1 MQINVVLA
9 DDHPALVAGV
19 KYALEPVRTIKV
31 TGTAQNSSEI
41 IQLLESV
48 PCDVLVADYAMP
60 NGAYGDGI
68 TLLSYLRR
76 RYPDLKIIVFTMVD
90 NPAIMREVARLGV
103 HSYLN
108 KTDDLDRLVSAIHA
122 VYANAIYFP
131 NESARPETN
140 SRASA
145 SKPSDRIALSKR
157 EIEVIRLYVSGMAIG
172 EIAKK
177 LNRSK
182 QTISSQ
188 KTTAMK
194 KLGIVRDAE
203 LFRYAWE
210 MGIDGTPPS
219 ASDDETA
226 AANLAGGDDPD
237 HAGNPDTPASTGDT
251 GGPHKPGSG
260 L

>member
-19 KYALEPVRTIKV
+19 KYALEPVKTIKV

-41 IQLLESV
+41 VQLLETV

-90 NPAIMREVARLGV
+90 NPAIVREVARLGV

-131 NESARPETN
+131 TES
-140 SRASA
+140 SRHEHSLRAPT
-145 SKPSDRIALSKR
+145 SKQDERVALSKR
-157 EIEVIRLYVSGMAIG
+157 EIEVIRFYVSGMSIG

-219 ASDDETA
+219 TPDSDASAE
-226 AANLAGGDDPD
+226 N
-237 HAGNPDTPASTGDT
+237 AGNPDNADN
-251 GGPHKPGSG
+251 G